1 MLSFLGGPPPDDVKP
16 VYSNKVGMW
25 GSPQEIRL
33 MFYLGSPGVPD
44 MVVAEIIMSP
54 MLAKGLS
61 RYLPEKIKAWED
73 SYGVISMPEDKDLLE
88 SLFQVKLDGGPE
100 GEPDGQE

>member
-1 MLSFLGGPPPDDVKP
+1 MLSLLGGPLPDDVKP

-33 MFYLGSPGVPD
+33 MFYLGSPGAPD
-44 MVVAEIIMSP
+44 LMQAEVIMSP

-88 SLFQVKLDGGPE
+88 SLFQVKLGGDPE